1 MDLHLLHPVSVHL
14 ALGSAFILLI
24 TETLSYVKPR
34 PDLFTAGH
42 LLYPVT
48 LGLVFLTV
56 GTGLVAKNSVL
67 IPEAARAV
75 FDYHQSAAFVFF
87 ILILF
92 AGINRL
98 SQIKKHKIQKTNPAS
113 LTLLYLSFFL
123 AVFTGFT
130 GGHLV
135 YGFGTG
141 VLK

>member
-14 ALGSAFILLI
+14 AVGSAFILLI
-24 TETLSYVKPR
+24 TETLSFIKSK
-34 PDLFTAGH
+34 PDLFSTGH

-48 LGLVFLTV
+48 LALVLLTV
-56 GTGLVAKNSVL
+56 GTGLLAKNFVL
-67 IPEAARAV
+67 IPEQAEAT
-75 FDYHQSAAFVFF
+75 FDSHQSAAVLFF
-87 ILILF
+87 ILISL
-92 AGINRL
+92 AGLNRL
-98 SQIKKHKIQKTNPAS
+98 TQIKRQKIQKTNPAS

-123 AVFTGFT
+123 AVYTGFT